1 MHIFNQKQL
10 FLAPD
15 GSGSGFGRKPEPDR
29 NQKPVAPRQFTI
41 LIVDD
46 NKSMLELTQMNIARL
61 GHTIKTAESGEKALE
76 IFRQGGIDLVLS
88 DFDMPGG
95 MNGGGLL
102 VECKKIDP
110 NVKFICQTGDFN
122 DEKIKMLM
130 DAGALRVLLK
140 PAERREYKRVIS
152 SALEKAPATKKE
164 HATLLIVDDDEDFRG
179 ILAQTLADL
188 GYSVKSAGNGK
199 EGLEMIR
206 GCDIDLV
213 LSDYNMPAMD
223 GLEMIRDIT
232 EEKPGLKVVI
242 MTGFN
247 SRNPLAD
254 EMLMLQAGAEA
265 VLRKPFD
272 IDQLRETISKLI

>member
-76 IFRQGGIDLVLS
+76 IIRQGGIDLVLS

-206 GCDIDLV
+206 
-213 LSDYNMPAMD
+213 
-223 GLEMIRDIT
+223 DIT
-232 EEKPGLKVVI
+232 EEKPGLKIVI

-272 IDQLRETISKLI
+272 LDQLRDAIAKLI